1 MGNPFTKIVE
11 NPALQARVLRLR
23 LFLVGLARDYWKD
36 APLNASPT
44 FQRFLSLMGKMSR
57 AQKTGAAQPSAPAS
71 EVKEKTLSASSV
83 HAQEGGA
90 SEKEET
96 RVWTADRIQ
105 VMEVMWGAGSSFP
118 GGEAY
123 IDSLTSPLGLNE
135 EVSVL
140 DLGAGL
146 GDMARKLA
154 EDYKCYVTGLEMDQ
168 TLATRGMVM
177 SIAAAKGKK
186 APITVYDPAEY
197 NATRKYDCIIAR
209 EVFCRV
215 VGKEKFFKAVDS
227 SLKNGG
233 GQIVFTELVMAPS
246 VREKPAIRKWLEREK
261 SMVPLTQIELIKTW
275 KGMGYDLRIA
285 EDQTTLYKNHI
296 LTGLVSLVSHMKTN
310 VPDKDT
316 KRLVV
321 REVDFWSRR
330 LAAFGQGL
338 KYYRFYGLKY

>member
-1 MGNPFTKIVE
+1 MGNPFTKIIE
-11 NPALQARVLRLR
+11 RPALQARVLRLR

-36 APLNASPT
+36 APFNVSPT
-44 FQRFLSLMGKMSR
+44 FQRFLSLSKKWRS
-57 AQKTGAAQPSAPAS
+57 APKPSAAS
-71 EVKEKTLSASSV
+71 SEIQEKSASSV

-90 SEKEET
+90 SAKEEKN
-96 RVWTADRIQ
+96 VWSADRIQ
-105 VMEVMWGAGSSFP
+105 VMEAMWGTGSSFP

-135 EVSVL
+135 ESSVL
-140 DLGAGL
+140 DMGAGL
-146 GDMARKLA
+146 GDMARKLV
-154 EDYKCYVTGLEMDQ
+154 EEYKCYVTGLELDK

-186 APITVYDPAEY
+186 APITFYDPVEY
-197 NATRKYDCIIAR
+197 SAARKYDCIIAR
-209 EVFCRV
+209 EVFCHV
-215 VGKEKFFKAVDS
+215 IGKEKFFKAVDS

-233 GQIVFTELVMAPS
+233 GQIVFTDLVMAPS

-285 EDQTTLYKNHI
+285 EDQTALYKNHI
-296 LTGLVSLVSHMKTN
+296 LAGLVSLVSHMKTN
-310 VPDKDT
+310 MPNPDT
-316 KRLVV
+316 KIIVV

-330 LAAFGQGL
+330 LAAFGEGL
-338 KYYRFYGLKY
+338 KYYRFYGIKH